1 MGDLLHDFT
10 YGLRS
15 LLKDRTFAATA
26 LLTLAVCIAANTA
39 IFAIVNSVLL
49 RPLPVP
55 DADAIL
61 LMSNC
66 YPRAGVINTHNSA
79 SGDYYDR
86 LREVRAFQQQALY
99 RFQNET
105 LMIGESSQQVR
116 GMLVTPSLFPLLR
129 AHPLLGRT
137 FTDNEGEIGEEQKV
151 VLSYGLWQQLY
162 AESRSVLGQQ
172 LKINSRPHT
181 IVGVMPRSFDF
192 VDPEVRLWMPVA
204 FTPEEKTVH
213 HSNNWYHI
221 GRLKPGATLDQ
232 ARAQIEAL
240 NRENL
245 ERFASLK
252 QLLID
257 AGFYTRLDRL
267 QDTLVEDIKGTLYL
281 LWGGAIFVLLIGGLN
296 ITNLALA
303 RLGLRRKELATRLA
317 LGARRVHLVRQI
329 ILENLLLAL
338 IGGVAG
344 IVVGAGLLRVLSTIG
359 LNRFPRAD
367 EVSMHLQVVIA
378 ALAMAALVGVLIGL
392 APITT

>member
-1 MGDLLHDFT
+1 MGDLLRDFT

-15 LLKDRTFAATA
+15 LLKDRTFTATA

-86 LREVRAFQQQALY
+86 LREVTAFQQQALY

-162 AESRSVLGQQ
+162 AEAVQFLGSSLRSTAV
-172 LKINSRPHT
+172 RT
-181 IVGVMPRSFDF
+181 
-192 VDPEVRLWMPVA
+192 RLW
-204 FTPEEKTVH
+204 E
-213 HSNNWYHI
+213 
-221 GRLKPGATLDQ
+221 
-232 ARAQIEAL
+232 
-240 NRENL
+240 
-245 ERFASLK
+245 
-252 QLLID
+252 
-257 AGFYTRLDRL
+257 
-267 QDTLVEDIKGTLYL
+267 
-281 LWGGAIFVLLIGGLN
+281 
-296 ITNLALA
+296 
-303 RLGLRRKELATRLA
+303 
-317 LGARRVHLVRQI
+317 
-329 ILENLLLAL
+329 
-338 IGGVAG
+338 
-344 IVVGAGLLRVLSTIG
+344 
-359 LNRFPRAD
+359 
-367 EVSMHLQVVIA
+367 
-378 ALAMAALVGVLIGL
+378 
-392 APITT
+392 